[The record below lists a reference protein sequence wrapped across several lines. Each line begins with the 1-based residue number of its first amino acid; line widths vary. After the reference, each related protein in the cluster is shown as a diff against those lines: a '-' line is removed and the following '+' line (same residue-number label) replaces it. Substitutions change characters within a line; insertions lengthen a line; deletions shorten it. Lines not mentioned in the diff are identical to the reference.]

1 MSVLI
6 FKWQTVVINLHNC
19 IKQLMCGDS
28 SATMNLQGYLG
39 IQKRPFKIVSLASC

>member
-19 IKQLMCGDS
+19 IKQLMCGDFS
-28 SATMNLQGYLG
+28 NNELAG
-39 IQKRPFKIVSLASC
+39 ILRDTKKAI